1 MCADV
6 GYSEKRFKEAAEPQG
21 HVVDISEFSGGRAAV
36 SGPLWRQRQQC
47 HPRWMDRCASETLT
61 ARTTAYSSPFYLK
74 TQAMHTDSA
83 CDAEAA
89 AATAHCSTS
98 KGKSL
103 NDHGG
108 DTSSSAGDDPKK
120 NGYPLDESV
129 SNSKTRPCVM
139 SAESF
144 LLRRL
149 HPHFAVGD
157 RVRTVESLE
166 GVVRYVGLLRLNS
179 AEGDLP
185 SAVSQKGTFTTPELA
200 TGEKGDAEKEDLWI
214 GVQWDDP
221 AHGKHDGCTHGIR
234 YFCCCA
240 LSRSSSS
247 FSHASRSSR
256 MLRRQGASFVRPQKL
271 QQPLT
276 FREAL
281 LLRYTTKLTAEEVAA
296 MRVADAKTL
305 REKPVQFCGW
315 QEAQQHFE
323 KIKELEA
330 ITLSTLPITSA
341 GLDALCLPRLCTL
354 SMSGSLLRDWGELLL
369 ILRSCPSLKALSLA
383 HTRMDLWFKRLL
395 LKCAAPPGAAASA
408 DAHAS
413 ASAEEASNGSCRI
426 ASVIAQV
433 LLRQNSKELPDAS
446 ADGAAPEV
454 ADGNCCCASSSLES
468 LCLDGT
474 FVSWGDLLCFN
485 HFAPN
490 LKKLSLR
497 ANGLGSRSRFPLFRL
512 QSAAKRSLEAC
523 VAEPTQQQQQEEDQ
537 DGVFFCACTR
547 CSHPFAELE
556 ALDVSSNALNC
567 CLSVLAAIGHL
578 PRLQR
583 MSAADNGISAF
594 CLPPSLVR
602 ELQQKEQKELQA
614 TGSWSLLEFYE
625 ALCGARRDTLRNVVE
640 LCLDVVSLFPRLA
653 WLNGSEVSKE
663 DRCACERY
671 ALSICNRGAL
681 GPLLTLF
688 SALRD
693 TLADSNAAEAS
704 TASLAA
710 AAVCVCRKPVS
721 SMCSGSVTALRLRPD
736 APQCLRQTTVS
747 KRLPRGL
754 TIRDLK
760 VVCMRIFGI
769 PVHTMRLLCNDRGS
783 PVSEE
788 MCDEALTLELYG
800 VQDNS
805 IIRVQATFK
814 IKCLTATAPI
824 WLFATS
830 PLPLR
835 GAPRSPN
842 TKDSSKHQTS
852 YGSLATLNIDLI
864 LFPALAAVW
873 GSPCAAVRWTLLGAI
888 AVVAASLPRRERERR

>member
-1 MCADV
+1 
-6 GYSEKRFKEAAEPQG
+6 
-21 HVVDISEFSGGRAAV
+21 
-36 SGPLWRQRQQC
+36 
-47 HPRWMDRCASETLT
+47 
-61 ARTTAYSSPFYLK
+61 
-74 TQAMHTDSA
+74 MHTDSA

-234 YFCCCA
+234 YFCCCCPIQEQQQLLA
-240 LSRSSSS
+240 REPLQQDAAACLYTPGKHSPCVIPS
-247 FSHASRSSR
+247 
-256 MLRRQGASFVRPQKL
+256 RRQGASFVRPQKL

-281 LLRYTTKLTAEEVAA
+281 LLRYTTKLTAGKTGGRSQWGEGLWIVAFQEVAA

-640 LCLDVVSLFPRLA
+640 LCLDG
-653 WLNGSEVSKE
+653 N
-663 DRCACERY
+663 
-671 ALSICNRGAL
+671 
-681 GPLLTLF
+681 PLH
-688 SALRD
+688 D
-693 TLADSNAAEAS
+693 
-704 TASLAA
+704 
-710 AAVCVCRKPVS
+710 
-721 SMCSGSVTALRLRPD
+721 
-736 APQCLRQTTVS
+736 Q
-747 KRLPRGL
+747 
-754 TIRDLK
+754 
-760 VVCMRIFGI
+760 
-769 PVHTMRLLCNDRGS
+769 
-783 PVSEE
+783 
-788 MCDEALTLELYG
+788 
-800 VQDNS
+800 
-805 IIRVQATFK
+805 
-814 IKCLTATAPI
+814 
-824 WLFATS
+824 
-830 PLPLR
+830 
-835 GAPRSPN
+835 
-842 TKDSSKHQTS
+842 
-852 YGSLATLNIDLI
+852 
-864 LFPALAAVW
+864 
-873 GSPCAAVRWTLLGAI
+873 
-888 AVVAASLPRRERERR
+888 